1 MACCNITF
9 ENFYIPVY
17 ILDSSTNIEQHL
29 KIESEV
35 QWKQEYE
42 VHFIRN
48 DDFIHSD
55 AIHLMLIQN
64 VIRTALDGDDDLIIL
79 ATDSHRF
86 TNQYNPN
93 SFFSSI
99 IEASNLG
106 ADILLG
112 GALDF
117 GNLIPLNSHL
127 LWLDSFIGTSFIVVY
142 KRSFERIL
150 QMSFKETKSISH
162 LFSGAFFNK
171 LIVWPFV
178 STTIGYS
185 IDTYTSIEQRVETY
199 IRILSKY
206 NLKQIKI

>member
-1 MACCNITF
+1 M
-9 ENFYIPVY
+9 
-17 ILDSSTNIEQHL
+17 

-35 QWKQEYE
+35 QGKQEYE

-127 LWLDSFIGTSFIVVY
+127 LWLDSFIGTSFNPCMIEVMTSSSDKPFSRCLLGA
-142 KRSFERIL
+142 KR
-150 QMSFKETKSISH
+150 IS
-162 LFSGAFFNK
+162 A
-171 LIVWPFV
+171 
-178 STTIGYS
+178 
-185 IDTYTSIEQRVETY
+185 
-199 IRILSKY
+199 
-206 NLKQIKI
+206 